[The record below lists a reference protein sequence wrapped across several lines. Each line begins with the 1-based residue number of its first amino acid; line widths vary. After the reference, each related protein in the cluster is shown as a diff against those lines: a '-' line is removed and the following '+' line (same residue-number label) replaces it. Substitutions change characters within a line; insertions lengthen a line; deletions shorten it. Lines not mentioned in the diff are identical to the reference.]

1 MVDREAFYRN
11 VVHSLRNGVI
21 AVWRDGSIAVVNDA
35 AYRILG
41 MEALPSDIGRPFAE
55 VLGRDHDLTDVL
67 SLAFTDAALPN
78 RAELRLRSSGKAT
91 GYTLFR
97 IAEPDGAVS
106 GAALLFRDLTRV
118 EELEERELL
127 RDRLAALGEMAA
139 AVAHEV
145 KNPLAGIQVVAGVLQ
160 RQLPE
165 SPDAHG
171 LLTEIIDGAKMANQI
186 VVQLLEF
193 VRPVSLQVEPV
204 SIATVVGDATVTVRK
219 LPGADRT
226 TIVVDRDRGLP
237 LLQADGLLQRQLF
250 TNLLTNAVEAMADG
264 GHVWLTSDYAAADN
278 SAEPGEQP
286 EYVGHVTVEVA
297 DDGPGIPAE
306 VTEQLF
312 SPFFTTKPRGSGLGL
327 AIVRKIVHAHDG
339 RIDVGPRDGGGT
351 RFRVLLPVPRAT
363 DPTAE
368 PVPAP
373 RTAGRLHV

>member
-1 MVDREAFYRN
+1 MTPPTV
-11 VVHSLRNGVI
+11 GM
-21 AVWRDGSIAVVNDA
+21 DA
-35 AYRILG
+35 S
-41 MEALPSDIGRPFAE
+41 PSDIGWPFDE

-67 SLAFTDAALPN
+67 SLAFTDAPLPN
-78 RAELRLRSSGKAT
+78 LAELRLRSSGKAI
-91 GYTLFR
+91 GYTLSR
-97 IAEPDGAVS
+97 IAEPGGAVS

-118 EELEERELL
+118 EELEERERL

-145 KNPLAGIQVVAGVLQ
+145 KNPLAGIQVVAGVLK

-165 SPDAHG
+165 SPDAHR

-186 VVQLLEF
+186 VVQFLEF

-204 SIATVVGDATVTVRK
+204 SIATVIGDATGTVRNV
-219 LPGADRT
+219 PGADRT
-226 TIVVDRDRGLP
+226 TIAVGRDSGLP
-237 LLQADGLLQRQLF
+237 LLQADGLLLRQLF

-264 GHVWLTSDYAAADN
+264 GHIWVTSDYAAADN

-286 EYVGHVTVEVA
+286 DYVGHVTVAVA

-306 VTEQLF
+306 VTEQIF

-339 RIDVGPRDGGGT
+339 RIDVGPRDGDGT
-351 RFRVLLPVPRAT
+351 RFRVRLPVPRAT

-373 RTAGRLHV
+373 RTAGRMHV